1 MSKSTN
7 CRESGKDVL
16 RVFAEALI
24 PYVLDRLQISDSQSD
39 PAFYS
44 QANSP
49 LGRRRHLELARR
61 GTLQGRKVGRLVLV
75 PREEVHAFIELH
87 PARPSS
93 SQIPDSPLADWG
105 LVSRR
110 RR

>member
-1 MSKSTN
+1 MSKGTN
-7 CRESGKDVL
+7 SRESGKDVL
-16 RVFAEALI
+16 RAFAEALI
-24 PYVLDRLQISDSQSD
+24 PYIRDRLERSDGSSD

-61 GTLQGRKVGRLVLV
+61 GTLQARKVGRLVLI
-75 PREEVHAFIELH
+75 PREVVHAFIEQH
-87 PARPSS
+87 PARARANES
-93 SQIPDSPLADWG
+93 PDNPLADWG

-110 RR
+110 PR